1 MFEITVTS
9 MFAGHKVRVGD
20 TAELFIG
27 KVRDAENK
35 TKKHW
40 ANGKW
45 LILDI
50 EHFSDDKDKTL
61 LMTKTTLVRPSFVG
75 SDGST
80 SLTMAE
86 TMFSTPA

>member
-27 KVRDAENK
+27 KVRDEEDK
-35 TKKHW
+35 KKKHW

-61 LMTKTTLVRPSFVG
+61 LMTKTILVRPAFVG
-75 SDGST
+75 ADSST
-80 SLTMAE
+80 SLTTTTM
-86 TMFSTPA
+86 MFSTPA